1 MNLKLTNKQVLAMSN
16 ALRNLGN
23 RKMGSVTADLKVGRL
38 IRLLAP
44 HAEPIAE
51 TRQKIATDLIGDRDI
66 EEMSVGESNLLA
78 SKMSAAQTELDMAEC
93 EIDLPASLKLT
104 LADLPKERTG
114 DDGWKNATQLGAI
127 TADLGQFY
135 DFPAEP
141 GEGVSE

>member
-1 MNLKLTNKQVLAMSN
+1 MNLTLTNKQVLAMSN
-16 ALRNLGN
+16 ALRLLGN

-51 TRQKIATDLIGDRDI
+51 TRQKIATFLIGDRDI
-66 EEMSVGESNLLA
+66 EEMSAGESALMA
-78 SKMSAAQTELDMAEC
+78 SKMVGMQATFDAMEIELDF
-93 EIDLPASLKLT
+93 PASLKLT
-104 LADLPKERTG
+104 QADLPKERTG

-127 TADLGQFY
+127 TADLVQLY

>member
-1 MNLKLTNKQVLAMSN
+1 MNLRLTNRQVLAMHT
-16 ALRNLGN
+16 ALRLLGN

-38 IRLLAP
+38 IRLRAP

-51 TRQKIATDLIGDRDI
+51 TRQKIATFLIGDRDI
-66 EEMSVGESNLLA
+66 EEMSAGENNLLA
-78 SKMSAAQTELDMAEC
+78 SKLVTMQTELDMAEC
-93 EIDLPASLKLT
+93 EIELPASLKLT
-104 LADLPKERTG
+104 EADLPKERAG

-127 TADLGQFY
+127 TADLGEFY